1 MNIYIS
7 VIRCGIT
14 LILFS
19 FLGLLAGLFLLFKPQ
34 YSIELQRRFYERI
47 NWKIEP
53 VSMPKEIRNTRIMG
67 AFLVIIAVVISTYVV
82 FAFK

>member
-1 MNIYIS
+1 MA
-7 VIRCGIT
+7 RCGIT

-19 FLGLLAGLFLLFKPQ
+19 FLGLLSGLFLLLRPE
-34 YSIELQRRFYERI
+34 YSIELQRRFYEKI

-53 VSMPKEIRNTRIMG
+53 VSMPKEVRNTRAMG

-82 FAFK
+82 LGFK